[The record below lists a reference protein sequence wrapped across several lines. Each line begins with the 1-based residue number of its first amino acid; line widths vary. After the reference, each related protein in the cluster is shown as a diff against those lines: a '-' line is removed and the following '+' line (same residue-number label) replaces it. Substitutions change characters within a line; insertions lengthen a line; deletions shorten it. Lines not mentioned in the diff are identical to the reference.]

1 MFGKENITLEYTTL
15 HTPQLNVV
23 IERRFADIEE
33 GAIAMLLNAKLNDTD
48 QKVLWEEAV
57 HMCECVCIL
66 WQLQAVQ
73 RALIKASMVR
83 N

>member
-1 MFGKENITLEYTTL
+1 MCGKENITLEYTTP

-57 HMCECVCIL
+57 HMCERERIA
-66 WQLQAVQ
+66 WQIQIVR
-73 RALIKASMVR
+73 RARIKFSMKR